1 MNKYRI
7 LIKELR
13 NLSGSLVLFTQLWD
27 EGGNNKGESR
37 NNVSV
42 HIGGE
47 IIRISIAKKEKTV
60 TTKRAKK
67 KTASSAILKVFE
79 NNEIWEIKIGIE

>member
-1 MNKYRI
+1 M
-7 LIKELR
+7 IKIMR

-27 EGGNNKGESR
+27 AGRNNKGEGR

-42 HIGGE
+42 HIRGE

-67 KTASSAILKVFE
+67 NTASSAILKVFE

>member
-1 MNKYRI
+1 MRI
-7 LIKELR
+7 
-13 NLSGSLVLFTQLWD
+13 LSGSLVLFTQLWD

-47 IIRISIAKKEKTV
+47 IIRISIAKKEK
-60 TTKRAKK
+60 RQ
-67 KTASSAILKVFE
+67 
-79 NNEIWEIKIGIE
+79 